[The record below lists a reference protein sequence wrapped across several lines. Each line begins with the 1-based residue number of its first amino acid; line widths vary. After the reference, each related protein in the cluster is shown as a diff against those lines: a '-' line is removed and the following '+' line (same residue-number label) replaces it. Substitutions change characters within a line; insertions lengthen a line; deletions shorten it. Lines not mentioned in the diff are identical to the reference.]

1 MVPRLPYR
9 LPHRQAGVE
18 LTEETTTEIGNPDTT
33 QETIRPRRSQRTP
46 VLILSLIAVL
56 AVGFAL
62 GAVVKLPTSD
72 TALSVPAADSVDVG
86 FAQDMSVHHT
96 QAVLMATVEYNGA
109 ADPYVRSLAFD
120 IMTSQQAQIGQMQ
133 GWLSLWGQ
141 SLLPSGKYM
150 TWMGSDGGHSM
161 SGMSTDAGGGVT
173 TMPGMASTADIDKL
187 RATTGP
193 ALDTLFLQLMLRHHQ
208 GGASMLSYAAAHAVE
223 PVVRNFAKQVS
234 STQQSE
240 ASYMEGLLSQ
250 RGAKPLPL
258 GG

>member
-1 MVPRLPYR
+1 VARCPVGQSQ
-9 LPHRQAGVE
+9 HRRRSGGTE
-18 LTEETTTEIGNPDTT
+18 LTADTTTAAAPEA
-33 QETIRPRRSQRTP
+33 EAHERPRRSQRLP
-46 VLILSLIAVL
+46 VLILAMIAVL

-62 GAVVKLPTSD
+62 GSVLKPPTSGES
-72 TALSVPAADSVDVG
+72 LSVPAADSVDVG
-86 FAQDMSVHHT
+86 FAQDMTVHHT

-109 ADPYVRSLAFD
+109 VDPYVRSLAFD

-133 GWLSLWGQ
+133 GWLSLWGR

-150 TWMGSDGGHSM
+150 TWMAGDTGQAM
-161 SGMSTDAGGGVT
+161 SGMSASPGAGIA
-173 TMPGMASTADIDKL
+173 TMPGMATTADIEQL

-208 GGASMLSYAAAHAVE
+208 GGASMLSYAAEHAMQ

-234 STQQSE
+234 TTQSSE
-240 ASYMEGLLSQ
+240 ASYMEGLLSR

>member
-1 MVPRLPYR
+1 MTVDDS
-9 LPHRQAGVE
+9 AVE
-18 LTEETTTEIGNPDTT
+18 GSSSAEATDVTM
-33 QETIRPRRSQRTP
+33 RPRRSQRLP
-46 VLILSLIAVL
+46 VLVLAVVAVL

-62 GAVVKLPTSD
+62 GAMVKLPTDGNS
-72 TALSVPAADSVDVG
+72 LSVPAANSVDVG
-86 FAQDMSVHHT
+86 FAQDMTVHHT
-96 QAVLMATVEYNGA
+96 QAVLMATVAYNGA

-133 GWLSLWGQ
+133 GWLSLWGRA
-141 SLLPSGKYM
+141 LLPSGKYM
-150 TWMGSDGGHSM
+150 TWMSGDAGHSM
-161 SGMSTDAGGGVT
+161 SGMSAGSDAGVA
-173 TMPGMASTADIDKL
+173 TMPGMASTADIEKL

-208 GGASMLSYAAAHAVE
+208 GGASMLTYAAQHAVE
-223 PVVRNFAKQVS
+223 PVVRNFAQQVS
-234 STQQSE
+234 TTQQSE